1 MKDKI
6 YKIEFLD
13 ADNNEHFTKVKPFAN
28 KKEATLYAKLILAN
42 LCDNY
47 VIKFKIYLQC
57 KITWFKN
64 SLNIKMAGGIFLV
77 INCIAG
83 LYLLKY
89 KK

>member
-47 VIKFKIYLQC
+47 VIKFKIYL
-57 KITWFKN
+57 
-64 SLNIKMAGGIFLV
+64 
-77 INCIAG
+77 
-83 LYLLKY
+83 
-89 KK
+89 